1 MSRELRP
8 NPFGCQR
15 NKGQV
20 DVVVKGT
27 KGFAGRGSPWQAGG
41 EQSVSTAQAVTA
53 STACNCLLD
62 ACAYCQALH
71 AQRQAL
77 PAICQALPAH
87 TKCLRI
93 F

>member
-1 MSRELRP
+1 MSLSRELRDS
-8 NPFGCQR
+8 QAEAAR
-15 NKGQV
+15 
-20 DVVVKGT
+20 
-27 KGFAGRGSPWQAGG
+27 GRQGVSSQ
-41 EQSVSTAQAVTA
+41 STAQAVTA

-77 PAICQALPAH
+77 PAH